1 MSAVYVRHTEDNA
14 VNSQRGVLQDASNR
28 QPAVR
33 AAKKAGV
40 QTRAQRAMA
49 DQVVKEPVNE
59 GQNRSNRR
67 STREEVDPTLA
78 SGLAEAIGNISIDDY
93 ESDDGI
99 DEAVWN
105 EPECAYLKEIMRHL
119 KATESTRLPSPT
131 YMDHVQ
137 SDVTPQMRATLVDW
151 LIYVHRKF
159 KLLLPV
165 LPLAI
170 NILDRFLS
178 ERAVSKDKLQLVG
191 GVALLIASKFEEIY
205 PPEIDDF
212 VTLARRHTGALTI
225 YNCSGICFR
234 LHFQQRGCDQDGKID
249 SQHPQIRDFSPNYS
263 LLLGTLSA
271 RVGR

>member
-1 MSAVYVRHTEDNA
+1 M
-14 VNSQRGVLQDASNR
+14 
-28 QPAVR
+28 
-33 AAKKAGV
+33 
-40 QTRAQRAMA
+40 
-49 DQVVKEPVNE
+49 
-59 GQNRSNRR
+59 
-67 STREEVDPTLA
+67 
-78 SGLAEAIGNISIDDY
+78 
-93 ESDDGI
+93 
-99 DEAVWN
+99 
-105 EPECAYLKEIMRHL
+105 
-119 KATESTRLPSPT
+119 PSPT

-212 VTLARRHTGALTI
+212 VTLARRHTGALADTI
-225 YNCSGICFR
+225 CDCSGVCF
-234 LHFQQRGCDQDGKID
+234 
-249 SQHPQIRDFSPNYS
+249 
-263 LLLGTLSA
+263 
-271 RVGR
+271 